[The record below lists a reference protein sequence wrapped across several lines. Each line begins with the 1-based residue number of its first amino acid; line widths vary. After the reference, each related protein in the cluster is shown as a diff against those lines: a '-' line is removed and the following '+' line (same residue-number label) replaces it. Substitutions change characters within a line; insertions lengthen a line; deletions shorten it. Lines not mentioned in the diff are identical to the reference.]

1 MANIKCKSCGRRYSY
16 HESDLCPNCGAYNRP
31 SSRLRVDFDK
41 DGNAE
46 LLTETAFLQ
55 QSKAGK
61 QREKVCYERKECH
74 EAQVRRPASKRAI
87 RSDEGGSTQL
97 RKSVEER
104 GEQLLKSLY
113 TDKKGESRDGA
124 KVLTGIGI
132 FLLWLILRACSV

>member
-1 MANIKCKSCGRRYSY
+1 MANIKCKACGRRYSY

-46 LLTETAFLQ
+46 
-55 QSKAGK
+55 
-61 QREKVCYERKECH
+61 RKECH

-87 RSDEGGSTQL
+87 RSDEGGSTQP